1 MTFFGHQLHMSA
13 LPFGRKAAALAQRRT
28 GHLPGTMVDLASVPP
43 GCCAQVLAYTP
54 QVSSERQ
61 AQLSAYGLAPGYR
74 VRVVQ
79 HKPVTIV
86 QVEHLELAL
95 ETELARGVQV
105 ILED

>member
-1 MTFFGHQLHMSA
+1 MNSWS
-13 LPFGRKAAALAQRRT
+13 FGRKAAASAHRRSSS
-28 GHLPGTMVDLASVPP
+28 LPGSTVDLASVPP
-43 GCCAQVLAYTP
+43 GGSARVLAYTP
-54 QVSSERQ
+54 LVPSERQ

-79 HKPVTIV
+79 HSPVTIV